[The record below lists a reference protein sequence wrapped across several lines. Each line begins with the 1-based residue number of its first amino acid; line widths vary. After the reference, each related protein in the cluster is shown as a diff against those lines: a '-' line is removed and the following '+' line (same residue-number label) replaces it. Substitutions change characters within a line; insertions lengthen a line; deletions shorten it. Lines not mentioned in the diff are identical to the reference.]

1 MHENE
6 IIISLILGK
15 IKQNLSRIEEINER
29 LKKIAKNESK
39 IKPKG
44 EVSQKAKV

>member
-1 MHENE
+1 MNEN
-6 IIISLILGK
+6 IIALSPGE
-15 IKQNLSRIEEINER
+15 IKQNISRIEEINER
-29 LKKIAKNESK
+29 LKKIAENELK